1 MPDLQPFDFH
11 RIFWGDAPLWFG
23 LEIAFRTTVLYL
35 FALLALRI
43 MSRRA
48 VGQLSFIEF
57 LLVVA
62 LGSSVGD
69 PMLYDD
75 VPLVHGMIVIVT
87 VVALSRGVTALV
99 NRNETAERVLEGRP
113 MVLVQDG
120 RMLPDE
126 LKAAK
131 LNREKLF
138 ELLRVE
144 GVEHLGQLHRVYMEQ
159 RGELSFVRRR
169 EPTIQAG
176 LRVSPP
182 WDAREPTRY
191 KAGQPSPIPG
201 KLGCAACG
209 EIQTFARGETL
220 PACPACERAEVG
232 QRCVVGHGR
241 VAGGVTVG
249 RRRP

>member
-1 MPDLQPFDFH
+1 MSDLQPFDFH

-48 VGQLSFIEF
+48 VGELSFIEF

-69 PMLYDD
+69 PMFYDD
-75 VPLVHGMIVIVT
+75 VPLVHGMIVIAT
-87 VVALSRGVTALV
+87 VVALSRGVTALL
-99 NRNETAERVLEGRP
+99 NRSELAERVLEGRP
-113 MVLVQDG
+113 MVLVEDG
-120 RMLPDE
+120 RMMPSE
-126 LKAAK
+126 LRAAK

-159 RGELSFVRRR
+159 RGELSLVRRR
-169 EPTIQAG
+169 DPEVGAG

-182 WDAREPTRY
+182 WDDREPRRHPS
-191 KAGQPSPIPG
+191 GQVVPVPG
-201 KLGCAACG
+201 KLGCIACG
-209 EIQTFARGETL
+209 EIATFAQGAVLPPCPRCGEKEW
-220 PACPACERAEVG
+220 AGAVAAG
-232 QRCVVGHGR
+232 GAS
-241 VAGGVTVG
+241 VAG
-249 RRRP
+249 PLA